1 MKIIIPPPSM
11 PKDKQLLEVY
21 SYLYQM
27 AQQLNIALNSLSE
40 ENIKQTSTQAVK
52 NAISGVQEA
61 NTSKMDSLKSLIIK
75 TSKDVDSA
83 MDTIRTEIK
92 EEYVAQSKFGIYEE
106 RVNQTISENAAYT
119 KKEFKAVYEI
129 TSELGNYQSELSG
142 YIKTGI
148 VEDGIIGVEIS
159 QGSGEKVR
167 LAAGELS
174 FWQGGVKGAVMTNNR
189 FYIDN
194 LTVNNNAQ
202 FGNFMIDTSDGFAI
216 RYTGGGNR

>member
-1 MKIIIPPPSM
+1 MKIIIPPPQM

-75 TSKDVDSA
+75 TSNDVDSA

-92 EEYVAQSKFGIYEE
+92 NEYVAKGEFGIYEE
-106 RVNQTISENAAYT
+106 RVNQKISENAAYT
-119 KKEFKAVYEI
+119 KREFEAVYEI

>member
-1 MKIIIPPPSM
+1 MKIVIQPPQM
-11 PKDKQLLEVY
+11 PKDKQLLEMY

-27 AQQLNIALNSLSE
+27 SQQLNIALNSLSA
-40 ENIKQTSTQAVK
+40 ENIKQSPASNNN
-52 NAISGVQEA
+52 NAATGTKDA
-61 NTSKMDSLKSLIIK
+61 AADKYNHLKSLIIK
-75 TSKDVDSA
+75 TAKDVDDG
-83 MDTIRTEIK
+83 METIRNELK
-92 EEYVAQSKFGIYEE
+92 GEYVAQSEFGTYKES
-106 RVNQTISENAAYT
+106 VSQTISENAAYT
-119 KKEFKAVYEI
+119 KKEFEAVYEI

-202 FGNFMIDTSDGFAI
+202 FGNFMIDTSDGGFAI
-216 RYTGGGNR
+216 RYIGK

>member
-1 MKIIIPPPSM
+1 MKIVIQPPKM
-11 PKDKQLLEVY
+11 PKDKQLLEMY

-27 AQQLNIALNSLSE
+27 SQQLNIALNSLSA
-40 ENIKQTSTQAVK
+40 ENIKQSPASSNN
-52 NAISGVQEA
+52 NAAAGTKDA
-61 NTSKMDSLKSLIIK
+61 TADKYNHLKSLIIK
-75 TSKDVDSA
+75 TAKDVDDG
-83 MDTIRTEIK
+83 METIRNELK
-92 EEYVAQSKFGIYEE
+92 GEYVAQSEFGIYKES
-106 RVNQTISENAAYT
+106 VNQTISENAAYT
-119 KKEFKAVYEI
+119 KKEFEAVYEI

-202 FGNFMIDTSDGFAI
+202 FGNFMIDTSDGGFAI
-216 RYTGGGNR
+216 RYIGK